1 MPPLVLF
8 HPQTEGLHRGQRI
21 GELWSQNS
29 PAVLASLEEAE
40 RESRPP
46 EISEVCVCVMWEFRI
61 GSVPGFAQCFVVCYE
76 STRPN
81 QAI

>member
-21 GELWSQNS
+21 GKLWSQKS

-40 RESRPP
+40 RESRPA
-46 EISEVCVCVMWEFRI
+46 EISEVRVCHVGIQDGLCSWI
-61 GSVPGFAQCFVVCYE
+61 CQSFV
-76 STRPN
+76 
-81 QAI
+81 AIVVVL